1 MSTDKDAF
9 MFDATQSMANDAALN
24 SISEAT
30 SKAGFEIRNFQSR
43 LLSLRITG
51 PMPEKKH
58 PLNKNQV
65 KSRSRARAAK
75 QARKRSR

>member
-30 SKAGFEIRNFQSR
+30 SKASFEIRNFQGS
-43 LLSLRITG
+43 LPSLRITG